1 MLASY
6 GTIQH
11 YFSKCTLYCL
21 GRFEGHCTPLL
32 LISIG
37 RQKSKLTARQ
47 SYRREWSFV
56 LVGGITKGKW
66 PWLRKKTAGE
76 RDNKSKFK
84 LASALSWS
92 CRRFLDFRW
101 CVLMSLAERTVIKTH
116 KVQLQCTYSGASPV
130 QR

>member
-37 RQKSKLTARQ
+37 RQKSKLTASQ
-47 SYRREWSFV
+47 SCRREWSLV
-56 LVGGITKGKW
+56 LVGGITKGSD
-66 PWLRKKTAGE
+66 P
-76 RDNKSKFK
+76 
-84 LASALSWS
+84 
-92 CRRFLDFRW
+92 DFEKR
-101 CVLMSLAERTVIKTH
+101 LQSNVIIN
-116 KVQLQCTYSGASPV
+116 QNLN
-130 QR
+130 